1 MQSATILHPSDQSAG
16 SLLPWILRAGVAG
29 CFVGHGA
36 FGLITK
42 AAWVPYFA
50 VGGVSE
56 PWAWRLMPWVGA
68 MDITVG
74 CLALVWPSRALL
86 LWAAA
91 WGVWTALLRP
101 LSGESCWEFW
111 ERAGNYG
118 VPMALLAVAGW
129 RGAWFSRLFSPGT
142 TGVVSPGRLNWI
154 LRLVT
159 FTLLAGHAGCTLL
172 DAHPSFARNFATVW
186 PHGPVGFI
194 SAAGL
199 LDLVL
204 ACGVLVRPSPALLL
218 GVCGWKLATESLFLF
233 AGAPAWEV
241 VERFGSYTAPLAL
254 AYLLVHP
261 SPVGSQ
267 RTILSNSLNHA

>member
-1 MQSATILHPSDQSAG
+1 MQSATTLHPSGETTG

-29 CFVGHGA
+29 CFIGHGA
-36 FGLITK
+36 FGMITK

-74 CLALVWPSRALL
+74 CLALLWPCRVLF
-86 LWAAA
+86 LWATV
-91 WGVWTALLRP
+91 WGLWTALLRP

-118 VPMALLAVAGW
+118 VPLALLAVAGW
-129 RGAWFSRLFSPGT
+129 RGAWFRRLFMPGT
-142 TGVVSPGRLNWI
+142 TGVAFPRRLDWI

-172 DAHPSFARNFATVW
+172 DAHPSFARNFTKVW

-194 SAAGL
+194 PAAGV

-204 ACGVLVRPSPALLL
+204 AIGVLIRPSPALLL

-233 AGAPAWEV
+233 AGSPVWEV
-241 VERFGSYTAPLAL
+241 IERFGSYTAPLAL
-254 AYLLVHP
+254 AYLLVR
-261 SPVGSQ
+261 SCTVGGK
-267 RTILSNSLNHA
+267 RAAFTNSLNHA